1 MKVIKD
7 NYNVLPKEVICPN
20 CASII
25 LLEDANDVCETSIGE
40 NAYQW
45 ECPCCEYSSITKIIF
60 PF

>member
-40 NAYQW
+40 NDYQW
-45 ECPCCEYSSITKIIF
+45 VCPCCQYSSITKLFF